1 MFKRKPFSGT
11 QQGLVLAIDIGTTY
25 SGCSFRYL
33 TVNSVLDPG
42 VVPEIKGVTSF
53 PAQPPS
59 GASKIPSV
67 LYYDSV
73 GVLRAVGAETLL
85 ESIIERAEDEQWTKV
100 EWFKLHLRPKS
111 GKTAALRIH
120 QQILALPL
128 APDKS
133 IIQVYADF
141 LRYLFSCCRTFIEER
156 MLSGGVGFW
165 ESVQDRI
172 IFVLSH
178 PNGWEGPQQN
188 SMRRAAVLA
197 GLITENPEDR
207 DRLHFVTEGEA
218 SLHFCINN
226 RLTVKKDEGII
237 VVDAGG
243 GTIDLSAY
251 SVSDPDTNTF
261 EEIAP
266 SECCFSGSIFVTEEA
281 RSYFE
286 DKLYGTRFEEDI
298 PRITECFDQTTKLQ
312 FKDSDESYHV
322 KFGGLRDREP
332 DLDIRSG
339 QMKIAGLTMARFFQP
354 SIDTISEAIVDQRRD
369 ARKVIT
375 TVLLVGGFAASPWMF
390 SKLKDTFQQL
400 GLSIYRPDTNV
411 NKAVSDGGVSF
422 YLDHFVGFRMARCSY
437 GIHSSHIYESWN
449 PEHQRRG
456 FFTSLDDRTL
466 VKDSFSL
473 ILKKGIQITQ
483 AQEFRQSFQYTT
495 SYRLRNISENILA
508 YQGIDN
514 NPSWIDVDPGAYL
527 KIHANKPSLVS
538 ISTFQRCIPL
548 LAQLLPMFQ
557 RLLRRF
563 LHLKTRQASCITIH
577 RLNFDIVLLFGLTEL
592 QAQIAWKENGLEKRS
607 PAKIVYEQEL

>member
-25 SGCSFRYL
+25 SGCSF
-33 TVNSVLDPG
+33 SVLDPG

-85 ESIIERAEDEQWTKV
+85 ESTIEQAEDEQWTKV

-111 GKTAALRIH
+111 SKTADLRIH
-120 QQILALPL
+120 QQILALP
-128 APDKS
+128 PDKS
-133 IIQVYADF
+133 VIQVYADF

-172 IFVLSH
+172 VFVLSH
-178 PNGWEGPQQN
+178 PNGWEGPQQS

-286 DKLYGTRFEEDI
+286 DKLHGTRFEEDI

-312 FKDSDESYHV
+312 FKDSDEPYHV

-332 DLDIRSG
+332 NLDIRSG
-339 QMKIAGLTMARFFQP
+339 QMKISGLTMARFFQP
-354 SIDTISEAIVDQRRD
+354 SIDTISKAIVDQRRD

-375 TVLLVGGFAASPWMF
+375 TVLLVGGFADSPWMF

-400 GLSIYRPDTNV
+400 GLNIYRPDTHV

-422 YLDHFVGFRMARCSY
+422 CLDHFVAIRMARCSY
-437 GIHSSHIYESWN
+437 GIHARPLYNFSN

-456 FFTSLDDRTL
+456 FFISLDDSSR
-466 VKDSFSL
+466 VKNSFSL

-483 AQEFRQSFQYTT
+483 AQEFRKSFQRITRH
-495 SYRLRNISENILA
+495 RLQNISEDVLA

-514 NPSWIDVDPGAYL
+514 NPSWIDVDSEMYFTACTVTADVS
-527 KIHANKPSLVS
+527 KITMALS
-538 ISTFQRCIPL
+538 PL
-548 LAQLLPMFQ
+548 ENPAGFMY
-557 RLLRRF
+557 
-563 LHLKTRQASCITIH
+563 H
-577 RLNFDIVLLFGLTEL
+577 RLDFDIVLLFELTEL
-592 QAQIAWKENGLEKRS
+592 QAQIAWKENVCLS
-607 PAKIVYEQEL
+607 IFHVI

>member
-25 SGCSFRYL
+25 SGCSF
-33 TVNSVLDPG
+33 SVLDPG

-53 PAQPPS
+53 PAHPPS

-85 ESIIERAEDEQWTKV
+85 ESTIEQAEDEQWTKV

-111 GKTAALRIH
+111 SKTADLRIH
-120 QQILALPL
+120 QQILALP
-128 APDKS
+128 PDKS
-133 IIQVYADF
+133 VIQVYADF

-172 IFVLSH
+172 IFVFSH

-197 GLITENPEDR
+197 GLITENPQDR

-261 EEIAP
+261 EEITP

-281 RSYFE
+281 RSYFK
-286 DKLYGTRFEEDI
+286 DKLHGTRFEEDI

-354 SIDTISEAIVDQRRD
+354 SINTISKAIVDQRRD

-400 GLSIYRPDTNV
+400 GLSIYRPDTHV

-437 GIHSSHIYESWN
+437 GVKCCDTYESWN
-449 PEHQRRG
+449 PEHQRRR
-456 FFTSLDDRTL
+456 FFTSLDDITL
-466 VKDSFSL
+466 VENSFSL

-483 AQEFRQSFQYTT
+483 AQEFRQSYQSTT
-495 SYRLRNISENILA
+495 SHRLQNISENVLA

-514 NPSWIDVDPGAYL
+514 NPSWIDVDPETYSTACTVTADVSKITRALSPL
-527 KIHANKPSLVS
+527 KNSAG
-538 ISTFQRCIPL
+538 F
-548 LAQLLPMFQ
+548 MY
-557 RLLRRF
+557 
-563 LHLKTRQASCITIH
+563 H
-577 RLNFDIVLLFGLTEL
+577 RLEFDIVLLFGLTEL

-607 PAKIVYEQEL
+607 PAKIVYEEL

>member
-25 SGCSFRYL
+25 SGCSF
-33 TVNSVLDPG
+33 SVLDPG

-85 ESIIERAEDEQWTKV
+85 ESTIEQAEDEQWTKV

-111 GKTAALRIH
+111 SKTADLRIH
-120 QQILALPL
+120 QQILALP
-128 APDKS
+128 PDKS
-133 IIQVYADF
+133 VIQVYADF

-172 IFVLSH
+172 VFVLSH

-226 RLTVKKDEGII
+226 RLTVKVYLGALYFLKDEGII

-261 EEIAP
+261 EEITP
-266 SECCFSGSIFVTEEA
+266 SE
-281 RSYFE
+281 Y
-286 DKLYGTRFEEDI
+286 KLYGTRFEEDI

-312 FKDSDESYHV
+312 FKDN
-322 KFGGLRDREP
+322 REP

-369 ARKVIT
+369 ACKVIT

-390 SKLKDTFQQL
+390 SELKDTFQQL
-400 GLSIYRPDTNV
+400 GLSIYRPDTHV

-422 YLDHFVGFRMARCSY
+422 YLDHFVAIRMARYSY
-437 GIHSSHIYESWN
+437 GIHAHPLYNFSN

-456 FFTSLDDRTL
+456 FFISLDDSTRHKSSESHSNASPNTVCKIFL
-466 VKDSFSL
+466 KMRDVEISL
-473 ILKKGIQITQ
+473 SH
-483 AQEFRQSFQYTT
+483 F
-495 SYRLRNISENILA
+495 
-508 YQGIDN
+508 
-514 NPSWIDVDPGAYL
+514 DV
-527 KIHANKPSLVS
+527 
-538 ISTFQRCIPL
+538 
-548 LAQLLPMFQ
+548 
-557 RLLRRF
+557 
-563 LHLKTRQASCITIH
+563 
-577 RLNFDIVLLFGLTEL
+577 
-592 QAQIAWKENGLEKRS
+592 RS
-607 PAKIVYEQEL
+607 V

>member
-25 SGCSFRYL
+25 SGCSF
-33 TVNSVLDPG
+33 SVLDPG

-111 GKTAALRIH
+111 CKTAHLRIH
-120 QQILALPL
+120 QQILALP
-128 APDKS
+128 PDKS

-156 MLSGGVGFW
+156 ILSGGVGFW

-172 IFVLSH
+172 VFVLSH
-178 PNGWEGPQQN
+178 PNGWEGLQQN

-261 EEIAP
+261 EEITP

-281 RSYFE
+281 RGYFE
-286 DKLYGTRFEEDI
+286 DKLRGTRFEEEI

-312 FKDSDESYHV
+312 FKDSDEPYHV

-332 DLDIRSG
+332 NLDIRSG

-354 SIDTISEAIVDQRRD
+354 SINTISKAIADQCLD

-390 SKLKDTFQQL
+390 SKLKDILQQL
-400 GLSIYRPDTNV
+400 GLSIYRPDTHV

-422 YLDHFVGFRMARCSY
+422 YLDHFVAIRMARCSY
-437 GIHSSHIYESWN
+437 GVNACCHYERSN
-449 PEHQRRG
+449 LEHQRRG
-456 FFTSLDDRTL
+456 FVTFVDDTPL
-466 VKDSFSL
+466 VENSFSL

-483 AQEFRQSFQYTT
+483 AQEFRESFQRTT
-495 SYRLRNISENILA
+495 NYRLQNIFVNVLA

-514 NPSWIDVDPGAYL
+514 NPSWIDVDPEMYSAACTVTADVSKITRALSPL
-527 KIHANKPSLVS
+527 KNSAGS
-538 ISTFQRCIPL
+538 IYY
-548 LAQLLPMFQ
+548 
-557 RLLRRF
+557 RLE
-563 LHLKTRQASCITIH
+563 
-577 RLNFDIVLLFGLTEL
+577 FDIVLLFGLTEL

-607 PAKIVYEQEL
+607 PAKIVYEEL

>member
-1 MFKRKPFSGT
+1 MAGLMRKPFSGT

-25 SGCSFRYL
+25 SGCSF
-33 TVNSVLDPG
+33 SVLDPG

-120 QQILALPL
+120 QQILALP
-128 APDKS
+128 PDKS

-226 RLTVKKDEGII
+226 RLTVKVYLGALYFLKDEGII

-261 EEIAP
+261 EEITP

-312 FKDSDESYHV
+312 FKDSDEPYHV

-332 DLDIRSG
+332 SLDIRSG
-339 QMKIAGLTMARFFQP
+339 QMKIAGLTMAGFFQP
-354 SIDTISEAIVDQRRD
+354 SINTISKAIVDQRRD

-375 TVLLVGGFAASPWMF
+375 TVLLVGGFAASPW
-390 SKLKDTFQQL
+390 
-400 GLSIYRPDTNV
+400 I

-422 YLDHFVGFRMARCSY
+422 YLDHFVAIRMARYSY
-437 GIHSSHIYESWN
+437 GIHAQ
-449 PEHQRRG
+449 HQRRG
-456 FFTSLDDRTL
+456 FFISLDDSTR
-466 VKDSFSL
+466 VKNSFIEENVEISL
-473 ILKKGIQITQ
+473 SH
-483 AQEFRQSFQYTT
+483 F
-495 SYRLRNISENILA
+495 
-508 YQGIDN
+508 
-514 NPSWIDVDPGAYL
+514 DV
-527 KIHANKPSLVS
+527 
-538 ISTFQRCIPL
+538 
-548 LAQLLPMFQ
+548 
-557 RLLRRF
+557 
-563 LHLKTRQASCITIH
+563 
-577 RLNFDIVLLFGLTEL
+577 
-592 QAQIAWKENGLEKRS
+592 RS
-607 PAKIVYEQEL
+607 V